1 LKRLALPIVTK
12 HINQWDPEY
21 LLELGAPD
29 DEYEYEIKQI
39 VKAVLESKD
48 EIEVAEAI
56 QDTFRRA
63 FDREYDYEECHT
75 IAAKIWK
82 ELYE

>member
-1 LKRLALPIVTK
+1 LALPIVTK

>member
-1 LKRLALPIVTK
+1 MKRLALPIVTK